1 MIVFGHSLGKAIAT
15 RMIADY
21 DMETGGNSSVD
32 GLILEA
38 PFNNMYDEVMT
49 YGAAKAFAAVGMDVR
64 QRLVDSGLVFD
75 TQHWLPAVKCPVLV
89 MHAEDDKVVPYEL
102 GKALYDKTLAAGKT
116 NIRMVTFPKNLK
128 CGHNDI
134 FTAED
139 MEAEVRT
146 FVEEAVRGGEWG
158 ENGRI

>member
-1 MIVFGHSLGKAIAT
+1 MIVFGHSLGTAIAT

-49 YGAAKAFAAVGMDVR
+49 HWAAKAFAAVGMDVR

-102 GKALYDKTLAAGKT
+102 GKALYDKTQAEGKT
-116 NIRMVTFPKNLK
+116 NIRMVTFPENLK
-128 CGHNDI
+128 CGHNDM
-134 FTAED
+134 FKAEE
-139 MEAEVRT
+139 MEVEVRA
-146 FVEEAVRGGEWG
+146 FVEEA
-158 ENGRI
+158 GR

>member
-1 MIVFGHSLGKAIAT
+1 
-15 RMIADY
+15 
-21 DMETGGNSSVD
+21 
-32 GLILEA
+32 
-38 PFNNMYDEVMT
+38 
-49 YGAAKAFAAVGMDVR
+49 
-64 QRLVDSGLVFD
+64 
-75 TQHWLPAVKCPVLV
+75 

-102 GKALYDKTLAAGKT
+102 GKALYDKTQAAGKT

-134 FTAED
+134 FTAEE

-146 FVEEAVRGGEWG
+146 FEEAVRGGERG

>member
-1 MIVFGHSLGKAIAT
+1 MIVFGHSLGTAIAT

-32 GLILEA
+32 GLILKA

-75 TQHWLPAVKCPVLV
+75 TEHWLPFVKCPVLV

-116 NIRMVTFPKNLK
+116 NIRMVTFPENLK
-128 CGHNDI
+128 YGHNNI
-134 FTAED
+134 FTAEE
-139 MEAEVRT
+139 MVVELRT
-146 FVEEAVRGGEWG
+146 FVEEAR
-158 ENGRI
+158 R